1 MIALAVVGLG
11 AAVRLLVPP
20 PPPAPRAH
28 AYAIPSPERRIT
40 VEVLNGTRRSGVARA
55 ATRMLRRR
63 GLDVV
68 FYGNAEAAVE
78 STRVIVRRG
87 DPGRGRDVR
96 QALGA
101 GRVVVEPDTLR
112 RVDVSVVLGPDF
124 QPRVAGP

>member
-1 MIALAVVGLG
+1 VLA

-28 AYAIPSPERRIT
+28 AYPIPSPERRVT
-40 VEVLNGTRRSGVARA
+40 VEVLNGSRRAGAARA

-68 FYGNAEAAVE
+68 FYGNAESAVE

-87 DPGRGRDVR
+87 DQERARDVR
-96 QALGA
+96 QVLEA
-101 GRVVVEPDTLR
+101 GRIVVELDTLR
-112 RVDVSVVLGPDF
+112 RVDVSVILGPDF
-124 QPRVAGP
+124 RPRVAGP